1 MRFETLRDF
10 IFHLEREGELRR
22 IRVPVSPRLEM
33 TEIADRVVKQGGPAL
48 LFEKPS
54 GYNIPVLMNAMGTHR
69 RMQMVLGSE
78 TISDITESFLSL
90 LDRTEAL
97 TFIEKIKMLPR
108 LKEIS
113 DALPTVVHDAPCQEV
128 VPAPPSFEPFPILT
142 CWPGD
147 GGPYLTLPLVFTHD
161 PETGRPNCGIYRMQ
175 IFDATTS
182 GMHWQIHKGGAQ
194 HHRKAA
200 ARGERLPVSVAV
212 GCDPVVVFAA
222 ACPLPPDTDEMLLA
236 GLIRGHGVRM
246 VKSRTND
253 TLVPA
258 ESEII
263 FEGYV
268 EPNERRR
275 EGPFGDHTGF
285 YSLPDDFPVFH
296 LTCVTHRRDPIYHA
310 TVVGRPPMEDCFI
323 GEAIE
328 RLFLPVIRRLLPEI
342 VDIHMPFAGVF
353 HNLLLVSI
361 RKSYPG
367 HARKVM
373 HGLWGLG
380 QMTTTKVIVV
390 VDDDVNI
397 HDTEETA
404 WKALNHIDPQRDLEF
419 ALGPIDTLD
428 HASRLPNFGSK
439 VGIDATRKRPDE
451 GFARLWP
458 DEICM
463 APDVKQRIDSLW
475 NDLGLP

>member
-1 MRFETLRDF
+1 MRFDNLGEF
-10 IFHLEREGELRR
+10 ISHLERNGELRR
-22 IRVPVSPRLEM
+22 IRAPVSPRLEM

-48 LFEKPS
+48 LFENPTGFKM
-54 GYNIPVLMNAMGTHR
+54 PVLMNAMGTRR
-69 RMQMVLGSE
+69 RMEMVLGTE
-78 TISDITESFLSL
+78 TISDITENYLSL
-90 LDRTEAL
+90 LDQNAAPSFL
-97 TFIEKIKMLPR
+97 DKLKMLPR

-113 DALPTVVHDAPCQEV
+113 DALPTVIHSAPCQE
-128 VPAPPSFEPFPILT
+128 AILDPPSFEPFPILT

-147 GGPYLTLPLVFTHD
+147 GGPYLTLPMVFTRD
-161 PETGRPNCGIYRMQ
+161 PETGRPNCGMYRMQ
-175 IFDATTS
+175 IYDATTS

-194 HHRKAA
+194 HHRKAM

-236 GLIRGHGVRM
+236 GLIRGRGVRL

-253 TLVPA
+253 ILIPA
-258 ESEII
+258 EAEIV

-268 EPNERRR
+268 EPDERRR

-285 YSLPDDFPVFH
+285 YSLPEDFPVFH

-310 TVVGRPPMEDCFI
+310 TVVGRPPMEDCFM

-328 RLFLPVIRRLLPEI
+328 RLFLPVMRRLLPEI

-353 HNLLLVSI
+353 HNLLFVSI
-361 RKSYPG
+361 RKSFPG

-380 QMTTTKVIVV
+380 QAMTTKVIVV
-390 VDDDVNI
+390 VDEDVDV

-404 WKALNHIDPQRDLEF
+404 WKALNHIDPQRDMEF
-419 ALGPIDTLD
+419 VLGPVDTLD

-439 VGIDATRKRPDE
+439 VGIDATRKWPEE
-451 GFARLWP
+451 GFTRPWP
-458 DEICM
+458 DEIRM
-463 APDVKQRIDSLW
+463 SQEVKTKINSLW
-475 NDLGLP
+475 EQLGL

>member
-1 MRFETLRDF
+1 MRFENLREF
-10 IFHLEREGELRR
+10 ITHLEGEGELHR
-22 IRVPVSPRLEM
+22 IRIPVSPRLEM

-48 LFEKPS
+48 LFENVTGCK
-54 GYNIPVLMNAMGTHR
+54 IPVLMNAMGTRR
-69 RMQMVLGSE
+69 RMRMVLGRE
-78 TISDITESFLSL
+78 AISDITENFLSL
-90 LDRTEAL
+90 LDRSEAPSFFDKL
-97 TFIEKIKMLPR
+97 KMLPR

-113 DALPTVVHDAPCQEV
+113 DALPTVVHNAPCQEV
-128 VPAPPSFEPFPILT
+128 VFDSPSFEPFPILT

-147 GGPYLTLPLVFTHD
+147 GGPYITLPLVFTRD
-161 PETGRPNCGIYRMQ
+161 PETDRPNCGMYRMQ
-175 IFDATTS
+175 IYDATTS

-194 HHRKAA
+194 HHQRAI
-200 ARGERLPVSVAV
+200 ARNERLPVSVAV
-212 GCDPVVVFAA
+212 GCDPVVTFTA

-236 GLIRGHGVRM
+236 GLIRGRGVRL

-253 TLVPA
+253 ILVPA
-258 ESEII
+258 ESEIV

-285 YSLPDDFPVFH
+285 YSLADDYPVFH

-310 TVVGRPPMEDCFI
+310 TVVGRPPMEDCFM

-328 RLFLPVIRRLLPEI
+328 RLFLPVLRRMLPEI

-361 RKSYPG
+361 RKRYPG

-380 QMTTTKVIVV
+380 QATTTKVIVV

-397 HDTEETA
+397 HDTEEAA

-419 ALGPIDTLD
+419 VLGPIDTLD

-439 VGIDATRKRPDE
+439 VGIDATRKWPGE
-451 GFARLWP
+451 GFARPWP
-458 DEICM
+458 DEIRM
-463 APDVKQRIDSLW
+463 SPDVRKKVDGLW
-475 NDLGLP
+475 GQMNL